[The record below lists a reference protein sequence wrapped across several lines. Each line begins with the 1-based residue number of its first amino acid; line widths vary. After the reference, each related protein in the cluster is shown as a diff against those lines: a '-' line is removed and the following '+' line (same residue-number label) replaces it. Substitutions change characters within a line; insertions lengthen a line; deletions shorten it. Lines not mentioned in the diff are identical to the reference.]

1 MKSCADPDVG
11 ARYSASGAALDLAI
25 QKQVNKKRVSNCK
38 KGLIKHSFSK
48 KLENMLPRNVR
59 MKKGMKKAMK
69 KAMMAGILLT
79 VGTACNTSEGY
90 QITGTLPEIE
100 NGTQIELTGI
110 DTNGQDSLL
119 VAGVVT
125 DGNFEI
131 PVTGQCIM
139 ACLRI
144 PEVLPRIPFF
154 FEPGIH
160 SYKLEVDA
168 EGSMQVKGGALQ
180 EIWNAYS
187 ARNKAFDQEKKKIET
202 AYREAAKRDDLF
214 EKMHHR
220 AIYEDLKTAQ
230 EQYEDSLLRQ
240 NDNIVAA
247 TLVWLRSRELA
258 AARKIGEKVALLGPN
273 ALQTPP
279 GQAVKRMAEAMS
291 RTENGNIAP
300 DFTQNDPDGNPVSL
314 YGIQAKVKVL
324 DFWASW
330 CGPCRAETPNVR
342 RIYDKYKDK
351 GLEIISVSLDTKREN
366 WLQTIETDK
375 MEWIHTSD
383 LKGWDNAV
391 ARMYGVRSVP
401 AIYVLDAENRIV
413 GQNLRGQEL
422 EDTIRMLLN
431 E

>member
-1 MKSCADPDVG
+1 MKSCAGPDVG

-59 MKKGMKKAMK
+59 MKKGMKKAM
-69 KAMMAGILLT
+69 MAGILLT
-79 VGTACNTSEGY
+79 VGAACNTSEGY
-90 QITGTLPEIE
+90 QITGTLPEVE

-291 RTENGNIAP
+291 CTENGNIAP

-324 DFWASW
+324 DFGPRGVDPAGPRRPMCDASTTNT
-330 CGPCRAETPNVR
+330 RT
-342 RIYDKYKDK
+342 
-351 GLEIISVSLDTKREN
+351 
-366 WLQTIETDK
+366 
-375 MEWIHTSD
+375 
-383 LKGWDNAV
+383 KGW
-391 ARMYGVRSVP
+391 RSSAYRWTRNGKTGCRP
-401 AIYVLDAENRIV
+401 SKLTKWS
-413 GQNLRGQEL
+413 GF
-422 EDTIRMLLN
+422 IRLI
-431 E
+431 